1 MTAMAQPQSTPS
13 PWSLTTRV
21 IVYSA
26 IGAALYAVFNW
37 ISFAIQIPGAE
48 SVSVRPHYGL
58 LTFFGFAFGPVV
70 GFLTGFV
77 GNVVGDQLT
86 GWGAFT
92 SPHWSLANGLAG
104 LIAGL
109 FPVWMASRMTNVG
122 SKALAAAVAGVVAT
136 VIGFLVIFLGL
147 VLTPELD
154 FNTILTT
161 EYIPVVIANS
171 IAAAIVTPILVL
183 AWEPIS
189 AQMGR

>member
-1 MTAMAQPQSTPS
+1 MTAITADRSEGT
-13 PWSLTTRV
+13 WSITTRV

-37 ISFAIQIPGAE
+37 ISFGFIMPGTQD
-48 SVSVRPHYGL
+48 VSIRPHYGL

-92 SPHWSLANGLAG
+92 SWHWSLANGTAGLLAG
-104 LIAGL
+104 LLG
-109 FPVWMASRMTNVG
+109 VRVASG
-122 SKALAAAVAGVVAT
+122 STAIGNKAMLAAVVAVIAT
-136 VIGFLVIFLGL
+136 VIGFVLVFIGL
-147 VLTPELD
+147 IIQPELT

-161 EYIPVVIANS
+161 EYIPVIIGNS
-171 IAAAIVTPILVL
+171 IAAAVVTPILVL
-183 AWEPIS
+183 AWEPLRE
-189 AQMGR
+189 QLGR

>member
-1 MTAMAQPQSTPS
+1 MTAMAQPQTTPS

-26 IGAALYAVFNW
+26 IGAALYAIFNW
-37 ISFAIQIPGAE
+37 IAFAIQIPGAE

-58 LTFFGFAFGPVV
+58 LTFFGFAFGPIV

-104 LIAGL
+104 MIAGL
-109 FPVWMASRMTNVG
+109 FPVWMASRITSVG
-122 SKALAAAVAGVVAT
+122 SRALTAAVAGVVAT

>member
-109 FPVWMASRMTNVG
+109 FPVWMASRMTSVG
-122 SKALAAAVAGVVAT
+122 SKALTAAVAGVVAT

-154 FNTILTT
+154 FNTILST